1 MKFFTKKS
9 IVQKILSILVII
21 MLFEYSIPK
30 ESKADSDWGGAL
42 FSPIQSFT
50 LAIADVGTNLLNFV
64 ITGEAGSVLTLSR
77 NSGIEKVGNFFKKV
91 GVFVSA
97 GVIIPT
103 VADYLTE
110 KDFKEEIQ
118 LPIFKVTPEKIFSN
132 KIPLFDV
139 NIIHP
144 NTYKNEDGESVESS
158 ANILQETISKWY
170 VALRNIALVAFLSVL
185 VYIGI
190 RILLTSTGKDKSK
203 YKQMLSDWLIGLCLL
218 FVIHY
223 IMSFALLA
231 TEKITNFF
239 GAGITDIE
247 ISSDASSASLA
258 ENPGGDNKAFKMD
271 DTDKQ
276 IVELYNEG
284 GRGPLRW
291 KTDIMGYVRF
301 MAQKNIESIS
311 TATQMGYV
319 IMYLVLVIYTVMFCF
334 QYLKRLFNITFLT
347 LMAPFVA
354 LSYPLDKMSNGSAQ
368 AFNKWF
374 KEYLFNLLLQP
385 MHLILYTVLAGSAI
399 DLVVGHPIYAI
410 VVLGFLLEA
419 EKIVRKMFKFD
430 DASTTGDMARGAFTG
445 AAVMTGMNAL
455 VNRSKNKGLKSGDK
469 KDSSRNNGVGDSK
482 VRYNRSADNSSDE
495 NNFIDKTLQSDMI
508 GDGNNEN
515 DVKNNSNNNLNSP
528 YDDYLD
534 DINNPD
540 NHRADFGEGMQNPE
554 LDDPNYMYMHPEEYS
569 DGKYVGPGNNQNN
582 LNDSELNIRQYE
594 PPAGYDESKVNI
606 DVPKRKIK
614 IPNKVSRAA
623 KYAGAA
629 ARYYGPKA
637 GIRAIKTGAKITAA
651 AVGAGTLATVG
662 LAAGIATDDD
672 MNILKYTAAG
682 ITGGALAG
690 KAIASRA
697 VEAPKGIYDKVK
709 STKNNINDNVAKEM
723 YKNDPKG
730 YKQYLNEKSDKEF
743 LKDEDVKQQYIEA
756 FGKNNADS
764 RMKDAIKYR
773 KHGVTDNKLII
784 KAMKQNSPS
793 LGEDLA
799 SDRRIVSAK
808 LASNISNEKDMEAMT
823 KRLKSKGIS
832 DKNIEE
838 QANIIRSMKDMV

>member
-21 MLFEYSIPK
+21 VLFEYSVPK

-42 FSPIQSFT
+42 FSPIQSLT
-50 LAIADVGTNLLNFV
+50 LSIADVGTNLLNLV
-64 ITGEAGSVLTLSR
+64 ITGEAGSILTLSR
-77 NSGIEKVGNFFKKV
+77 LNGIEKVGNFFKKV
-91 GVFVSA
+91 GTFLSA
-97 GVIIPT
+97 GVLIT
-103 VADYLTE
+103 AYADDLTE
-110 KDFKEEIQ
+110 KDFKEEIE

-144 NTYKNEDGESVESS
+144 NTYKNEAGENVESS

-203 YKQMLSDWLIGLCLL
+203 YKQMLSDWIIGLCLL

-239 GAGITDIE
+239 GAGITDVE
-247 ISSDASSASLA
+247 ITSDASSASLA

-301 MAQKNIESIS
+301 MAQKNIESSS

-334 QYLKRLFNITFLT
+334 QYLKRLFSITFLT

-354 LSYPLDKMSNGSAQ
+354 LSYPLDKMANGSAQ
-368 AFNKWF
+368 AFNKWL

-399 DLVVGHPIYAI
+399 NLVVEHPIYAI

-430 DASTTGDMARGAFTG
+430 DASTTGAMAGGAFTG
-445 AAVMTGMNAL
+445 AAVMSGMNAL

-508 GDGNNEN
+508 GDGNNDN
-515 DVKNNSNNNLNSP
+515 DAKNNINSQ

-540 NHRADFGEGMQNPE
+540 NHRADFGEGIQNPE
-554 LDDPNYMYMHPEEYS
+554 LNDPNYMYMHPEEYS
-569 DGKYVGPGNNQNN
+569 DGKYVGPENNI
-582 LNDSELNIRQYE
+582 NDSELNIRQYE

-606 DVPKRKIK
+606 DMPKRKIK
-614 IPNKVSRAA
+614 VPNKLSRAA

-637 GIRAIKTGAKITAA
+637 GIKAIKTGAKIGAS
-651 AVGAGTLATVG
+651 VIGAGTLATVG
-662 LAAGIATDDD
+662 LAAGIATDND

-682 ITGGALAG
+682 LTGGALAG
-690 KAIASRA
+690 NAIASRA
-697 VEAPKGIYDKVK
+697 VEKPKGIYNNIKD
-709 STKNNINDNVAKEM
+709 TKNNINDNVAKEM

-730 YKQYLNEKSDKEF
+730 YKQYLNERSDKEF
-743 LKDEDVKQQYIEA
+743 LSDKDVKQQYIEA

-773 KHGVTDNKLII
+773 QHGVTDNKLII

>member
-21 MLFEYSIPK
+21 VLFEYSVPK

-42 FSPIQSFT
+42 FSPIQSLT
-50 LAIADVGTNLLNFV
+50 LSIADVGTN
-64 ITGEAGSVLTLSR
+64 
-77 NSGIEKVGNFFKKV
+77 FFKKV
-91 GVFVSA
+91 GTFLSA
-97 GVIIPT
+97 GVLIT
-103 VADYLTE
+103 AYADDLTE
-110 KDFKEEIQ
+110 KDFKEEIE

-144 NTYKNEDGESVESS
+144 NTYKNEAGENVESS

-203 YKQMLSDWLIGLCLL
+203 YKQMLSDWIIGLCLL

-239 GAGITDIE
+239 GAGITDVE
-247 ISSDASSASLA
+247 ITSDASSASLA

-301 MAQKNIESIS
+301 MAQKNIESSS

-334 QYLKRLFNITFLT
+334 QYLKRLFSITFLT

-354 LSYPLDKMSNGSAQ
+354 LSYPLDKMANGSAQ
-368 AFNKWF
+368 AFNKWL

-399 DLVVGHPIYAI
+399 NLVVEHPIYAI

-430 DASTTGDMARGAFTG
+430 DASTTGAMAGGAFTG
-445 AAVMTGMNAL
+445 AAVMSGVNAL

-508 GDGNNEN
+508 GDGNNDN
-515 DVKNNSNNNLNSP
+515 DAKNNINSQ

-540 NHRADFGEGMQNPE
+540 NHRADFGEGIQNPE
-554 LDDPNYMYMHPEEYS
+554 LNDPNYMYMHPEEYS
-569 DGKYVGPGNNQNN
+569 DGKYVGPENNI
-582 LNDSELNIRQYE
+582 NDSELNIRQYE

-606 DVPKRKIK
+606 DMPKRKIK
-614 IPNKVSRAA
+614 VPNKLSRAA

-637 GIRAIKTGAKITAA
+637 GIKAIKTGAKIGAS
-651 AVGAGTLATVG
+651 VIGAGTLATVG
-662 LAAGIATDDD
+662 LAAGIATDND

-682 ITGGALAG
+682 LTGGALAG
-690 KAIASRA
+690 NAIASRA
-697 VEAPKGIYDKVK
+697 VEKPKGIYNNIKD
-709 STKNNINDNVAKEM
+709 TKNNINDNVAKEM

-730 YKQYLNEKSDKEF
+730 YKQYLNERSDKEF
-743 LKDEDVKQQYIEA
+743 LSDKDVKQQYIEA

-773 KHGVTDNKLII
+773 QHGVTDNDVII
-784 KAMKQNSPS
+784 KAMKQYSPS

>member
-42 FSPIQSFT
+42 FSPIQSLT
-50 LAIADVGTNLLNFV
+50 LSIADVGTNLLNLV
-64 ITGEAGSVLTLSR
+64 ITGEAGSILTLSR
-77 NSGIEKVGNFFKKV
+77 LNGIEKVGNFFKKV
-91 GVFVSA
+91 GTFLSA
-97 GVIIPT
+97 GVLIT
-103 VADYLTE
+103 AYADDLTE
-110 KDFKEEIQ
+110 KDFKEEIE

-144 NTYKNEDGESVESS
+144 NTYKNEAGENVESS

-203 YKQMLSDWLIGLCLL
+203 YKQMLSDWIIGLCLL

-239 GAGITDIE
+239 GAGITDVE
-247 ISSDASSASLA
+247 ITSDASSASLA

-301 MAQKNIESIS
+301 MAQKNIESSS

-334 QYLKRLFNITFLT
+334 QYLKRLFSITFLT

-354 LSYPLDKMSNGSAQ
+354 LSYPLDKMANGSAQ
-368 AFNKWF
+368 AFNKWL

-399 DLVVGHPIYAI
+399 NLVVEHPIYAI

-430 DASTTGDMARGAFTG
+430 DASTTGAMAGGAFTG
-445 AAVMTGMNAL
+445 AAVMSGMNAL

-508 GDGNNEN
+508 GDGNNDN
-515 DVKNNSNNNLNSP
+515 DAKNNINSQ

-540 NHRADFGEGMQNPE
+540 NHRADFGEGIQNPE
-554 LDDPNYMYMHPEEYS
+554 LNDPNYMYMHPEEYS
-569 DGKYVGPGNNQNN
+569 DGKYVGPENNI
-582 LNDSELNIRQYE
+582 NDSELNIRQYE

-606 DVPKRKIK
+606 DMPKRKIK
-614 IPNKVSRAA
+614 VPNKLSRAA

-637 GIRAIKTGAKITAA
+637 GIKAIKTGAKIGAS
-651 AVGAGTLATVG
+651 VIGAGTLATVG
-662 LAAGIATDDD
+662 LAAGIATDND

-682 ITGGALAG
+682 LTGGALAG
-690 KAIASRA
+690 NAIASRA
-697 VEAPKGIYDKVK
+697 VEKPKGIYNNIKD
-709 STKNNINDNVAKEM
+709 TKNNINDNVAKEM

-730 YKQYLNEKSDKEF
+730 YKQYLNERSDKEF
-743 LKDEDVKQQYIEA
+743 LSDKDVKQQYIEA

-773 KHGVTDNKLII
+773 QHGVTDNKLII

>member
-21 MLFEYSIPK
+21 VLFEYSVPK

-42 FSPIQSFT
+42 FSPIQSLT
-50 LAIADVGTNLLNFV
+50 LSIADVGTNLLNLV
-64 ITGEAGSVLTLSR
+64 ITGEAGSILTLSR
-77 NSGIEKVGNFFKKV
+77 LNGIEKVGNFFKKV
-91 GVFVSA
+91 GTFLSA
-97 GVIIPT
+97 GVLIT
-103 VADYLTE
+103 AYADDLTE
-110 KDFKEEIQ
+110 KDFKEEIE

-144 NTYKNEDGESVESS
+144 NTYKNEAGENVESS

-203 YKQMLSDWLIGLCLL
+203 YKQMLSDWIIGLCLL

-239 GAGITDIE
+239 GAGITDVE
-247 ISSDASSASLA
+247 ITSDASSASLA

-301 MAQKNIESIS
+301 MAQKNIESSS

-334 QYLKRLFNITFLT
+334 QYLKRLFSITFLT

-354 LSYPLDKMSNGSAQ
+354 LSYPLDKMANGSAQ
-368 AFNKWF
+368 AFNKWL

-399 DLVVGHPIYAI
+399 NLVVEHPIYAI

-430 DASTTGDMARGAFTG
+430 DASTTGAMAGGAFTG
-445 AAVMTGMNAL
+445 AAVMSGMNAI

-508 GDGNNEN
+508 GDGNNDN
-515 DVKNNSNNNLNSP
+515 DAKNNINSQ

-540 NHRADFGEGMQNPE
+540 NHRADFGEGIQNPE
-554 LDDPNYMYMHPEEYS
+554 LNDPNYMYMHPEEYS
-569 DGKYVGPGNNQNN
+569 DGKYVGPENNI
-582 LNDSELNIRQYE
+582 NDSELNIRQYE

-606 DVPKRKIK
+606 DMPKRKIK
-614 IPNKVSRAA
+614 VPNKLSRAA

-637 GIRAIKTGAKITAA
+637 GIKAIKTGAKIGAS
-651 AVGAGTLATVG
+651 VIGAGTLATVG
-662 LAAGIATDDD
+662 LAAGIATDND

-682 ITGGALAG
+682 LTGGALAG
-690 KAIASRA
+690 NAIASRA
-697 VEAPKGIYDKVK
+697 VEKPKGIYNNIKD
-709 STKNNINDNVAKEM
+709 TKNNINDNVAKEM

-730 YKQYLNEKSDKEF
+730 YKQYLNERSDKEF
-743 LKDEDVKQQYIEA
+743 LSDKDVKQQYIEA

-773 KHGVTDNKLII
+773 QHGVTDNKLII